1 MLVASLF
8 VVGACGGGADGP
20 IGPRPRVDVL
30 LPSNSVSLVVG
41 QSQALTVIVT
51 GTANTGVAWSTSA
64 PSIVNVSGAGLVT
77 ALAAGSA
84 TVTAT
89 AIADPTR
96 SATATV
102 TVSPPVVVTLGAST
116 LSLLQGATQQLTA
129 AVTGTLN
136 TSVSWSSSSISVA
149 TVSLSGLVSA
159 VGAGTATITATSI
172 ADATKSA
179 SLSVTV
185 TPVSFS
191 IAPAAVALSVG
202 GSQQLTA
209 TVNGTAST
217 AVTYATSTATVAAVS
232 TTGLI
237 TAVTAGS
244 AIITVRLT
252 SDPAR
257 SLTVPVTVVS
267 AAGTLLASGVPVTN
281 ISAAED
287 SVRLFRLFVPA
298 GTTQLDLR
306 TTGGT
311 GDLDLYVARVATLRT
326 TSDIVCASEGSGNE
340 ERCTIPNPA
349 AGDWY
354 IYLYAFEAFAGATL
368 SGTTSGGPAPTSG
381 YTLSL
386 TSPSITVERGASAQV
401 TITAVREAGFSGTI
415 TLGTATL
422 PSGVTAT
429 FSPATLGAGVSA
441 ATLTIAA
448 GSAATI
454 GSGPLTVTGASLGLT
469 DRAAT
474 ATLSVTAPSGGSN
487 ATPLTS
493 GVPVTNLSGASAS
506 STLYR
511 IVVPSGTPNLQVR
524 TSAGSGL
531 LRVLLRRGF
540 PPTSTTFDNEATGA
554 GTVWLADVPNPTPG
568 DWYVL
573 IVGTQA
579 YQGVSL
585 TASAAGYTL
594 GLSPASLT
602 LAPGAAATVNA
613 TITRVG
619 GFSGAVT
626 LAVQGLPA
634 GVTVSPAIIAAGAT
648 TTTLTFTAAANATG
662 NATATISGTTVGLP
676 DRTATLV
683 LNVAQ
688 PGIVLTLQSQT
699 VLLARGASGTIQV
712 GLARTGGYTG
722 AVSLSI
728 SGLPSGVSATFTPS
742 QLGSNEAGS
751 TLAFTVSSTA
761 PIATSAAI
769 VQASGSGVPSA
780 SLPITMNV
788 SGTPPRIASFQEW
801 SIPGV
806 TASNG
811 VGAGRGLT
819 TTNEGVYFQLSDD
832 AGTVLR
838 ATGGPSI
845 TWKSWVPTGRPKH
858 WVPSKTRTEQR
869 DEFSVHFV
877 RFGDRVGDEPRI
889 GVYSLNSGVPTF
901 DMVDDRI
908 FNNKFRMYIPGA
920 PAAGLD
926 WAFSGD
932 SVFLQSRNVR
942 GPGTRSRF
950 DNVAKATPSMAIA
963 DTADLVVYVVEGSN
977 LLKITSSGIVQT
989 WPLPARNAG
998 LAGTVTQMQWASGA
1012 LWIGYDGQ
1020 VLRLRNGQLSV
1031 FNTLADANPV
1041 RAALQSFCI
1050 TGGWLYTTDGMRYS
1064 VNGGAGVDF
1073 LGDMSGVTDQAT
1085 LINYQILKAR
1095 VGGSVLTCLQSSL
1108 STQLWLIWLDKLVTL
1123 TPL

>member
-1 MLVASLF
+1 MLVASLL

-20 IGPRPRVDVL
+20 IAPPPRVNVL
-30 LPSNSVSLVVG
+30 LPSNSVALVVG
-41 QSQALTVIVT
+41 QSQVLTAIVT

-64 PSIVNVSGAGLVT
+64 PSTVNVSGAGLVT

-102 TVSPPVVVTLGAST
+102 TVSPPVLVTLGAST

-136 TSVSWSSSSISVA
+136 TSVSWSSSGTTVA

-159 VGAGTATITATSI
+159 VGAGTATITATSV

-202 GSQQLTA
+202 GSQQLNA

-217 AVTYATSTATVAAVS
+217 AVTYATSALTVATVS
-232 TTGLI
+232 TTGVV
-237 TAVTAGS
+237 TAVMAGS
-244 AIITVRLT
+244 AAITVRLT

-281 ISAAED
+281 LSAAED

-311 GDLDLYVARVATLRT
+311 GDLDLYVARIATLRT
-326 TSDIVCASEGSGNE
+326 TSDIVCASEGSGND

-354 IYLYAFEAFAGATL
+354 IYLYAFEAFAGVTL

-381 YTLSL
+381 YTFSLS
-386 TSPSITVERGASAQV
+386 SPSITVERGASAQM
-401 TITAVREAGFSGTI
+401 TITALREASFSGTI

-429 FSPATLGAGVSA
+429 FSPATLGAGVSVS
-441 ATLTIAA
+441 TLTIAA
-448 GSAATI
+448 GSTATI
-454 GSGPLTVTGASLGLT
+454 GTGPLTVTGASLGLA

-474 ATLSVTAPSGGSN
+474 ATLSVTAPSSGSS

-493 GVPVTNLSGASAS
+493 GVPLTNLSGSSAS

-524 TSAGSGL
+524 TSGGSGL

-540 PPTSTTFDNEATGA
+540 PPTSTTFDKEATGA
-554 GTVWLADVPNPTPG
+554 GTAWLADVPNPTPG

-573 IVGTQA
+573 VVGTQA

-594 GLSPASLT
+594 GLSPTSLT
-602 LAPGAAATVNA
+602 LAPGAIATVNA

-634 GVTVSPAIIAAGAT
+634 GVTVSPAIIAAGVT

-683 LNVAQ
+683 LSVAQ

-699 VLLARGASGTIQV
+699 VLLARGASGTMQV

-722 AVSLSI
+722 AVSLTI

-742 QLGSNEAGS
+742 QLGPNEAGS
-751 TLAFTVSSTA
+751 TLAFTASSTA
-761 PIATSAAI
+761 PIATSTAI

-780 SLPITMNV
+780 SLPIAMNV

-806 TASNG
+806 TANNG
-811 VGAGRGLT
+811 IGAVDLT
-819 TTNEGVYFQLSDD
+819 ASNEGVYMQLTDD

-845 TWKSWVPTGRPKH
+845 TWKSWVPTGLPKH
-858 WVPSKTRTEQR
+858 WVPSKTRNEQR
-869 DEFSVHFV
+869 DEFSVYFV
-877 RFGDRVGDEPRI
+877 RFGDRTGDEPRI

-901 DMVDDRI
+901 DMVDDRS
-908 FNNKFRMYIPGA
+908 FNNKFTMYIPGA
-920 PAAGLD
+920 AATGLD

-950 DNVAKATPSMAIA
+950 DNVAKATASVAIA
-963 DTADLVVYVVEGSN
+963 DTADLIVYVVEGSN
-977 LLKITSSGIVQT
+977 LHKITPSGIVQT
-989 WPLPARNAG
+989 WPLPGRNAG
-998 LAGTVTQMQWASGA
+998 LAGAVTHMQWASGA

-1031 FNTLADANPV
+1031 FNSLADANPV
-1041 RAALQSFCI
+1041 RAVLSSFCI
-1050 TGGWLYTTDGMRYS
+1050 TGGWIYTTDGMRYS
-1064 VNGGAGVDF
+1064 VNGGAGVNF
-1073 LGDMSGVTDQAT
+1073 LGDMTGVTDPTT
-1085 LINYQILKAR
+1085 LLNYGLLRAR
-1095 VGGSVLTCLQSSL
+1095 VGGSVLTCLQNSL
-1108 STQLWLIWLDKLVTL
+1108 STQLWLISQGKLITL
-1123 TPL
+1123 IPL